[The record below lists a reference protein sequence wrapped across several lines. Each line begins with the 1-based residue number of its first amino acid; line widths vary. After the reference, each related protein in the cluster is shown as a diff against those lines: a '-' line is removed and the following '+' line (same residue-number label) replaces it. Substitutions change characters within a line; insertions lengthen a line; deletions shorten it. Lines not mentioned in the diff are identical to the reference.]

1 MIKRELVSLIE
12 RAARKAKEAGELQLE
27 RIPAPEIERP
37 KEKAHGDWASNIALA
52 LAGELKKSPRE
63 IAESIVKHLDTQP
76 YLEKVEV
83 AGVGFINFFLSIDW
97 MYEALRDLLLAGD
110 DFGHSDLGK
119 GMKVQVEFV
128 SANPVGPM
136 HIGHGRWAAVGD
148 TLANVLSFSGHQVT
162 REFYINDYGTQM
174 NIFGKSVA
182 ARYGELLG
190 QEISFP
196 PEGYR
201 GEYIKDIAREIIE
214 RDGSK
219 HLLLSTEEREE
230 LFRERAYQ
238 QVLQH
243 MKKTL
248 ERMGVKFDVWFSER
262 ELHHTGAIREAIE
275 ELREKG
281 LVYEKE
287 GAVWLKTT
295 SFGDDKNRV
304 LIRETGEPTYF
315 ASDIA
320 YHKNKYSR
328 GFDKVINIWGA
339 DHHGYVARVKAAVAA
354 LGYPPDFLEIIIG
367 QLVNLLRAGEP
378 VKMSKRTGE
387 MVTLDELLDEV
398 GKDPVRFLF
407 LMSDANNTID
417 FDIELAKKESAENP
431 VYYVQYAHARIS
443 SILRYAV
450 EQDPSFRVLLE
461 EIEQGRVPALNLLKE
476 ESEFDLV
483 RKILEFEE
491 VVEKCARFR
500 QLQHLTRYGQELAS
514 FFHVFY
520 TKCRVVTENRELSR
534 VRLALVRATQIVLK
548 NLLGLTGVDAPE
560 KM

>member
-1 MIKRELVSLIE
+1 MIKEKIALLIE
-12 RAARKAKEAGELQLE
+12 DAVSTLRKSGEWKLDTLPKFE
-27 RIPAPEIERP
+27 VERP

-97 MYEALRDLLLAGD
+97 LYEALRDLLLAGD

-262 ELHHTGAIREAIE
+262 ELHHTGAIKEAIK

-287 GAVWLKTT
+287 GAVWLETT
-295 SFGDDKNRV
+295 SFGDDKDRV

-443 SILRYAV
+443 SILRYAI
-450 EQDPSFRVLLE
+450 EQDPSFCVLLE